1 MAGSYLLFSSSS
13 SIYLY
18 IRDDYENT
26 TQEVAYLLF

>member
-18 IRDDYENT
+18 IRDDHGNE
-26 TQEVAYLLF
+26 TQEVASLLF